1 VPYFLL
7 FPSFSLE
14 TGDGYK
20 AQKARECLPQNII
33 SLGGPAM
40 QQGQPRGLL
49 RIIGSAIAFFS
60 INVRVNA
67 TICCGVLK
75 RIFLSGPQA

>member
-1 VPYFLL
+1 
-7 FPSFSLE
+7 
-14 TGDGYK
+14 
-20 AQKARECLPQNII
+20 
-33 SLGGPAM
+33 M
-40 QQGQPRGLL
+40 L